1 MASLNHF
8 IGVKEVM
15 NSVYNDPAEK
25 GKDKSIVIGMDTQ
38 YMSADD
44 KIEIMIKKVDYLT
57 VQVETVVRLLQGV
70 ELGKKVDEIVVR
82 NRCIGETNV
91 SLLPEDA
98 MAAIYRIKWA
108 YHMGWRE

>member
-8 IGVKEVM
+8 IGLKAVM
-15 NSVYNDPAEK
+15 NSVYHDPAEK
-25 GKDKSIVIGMDTQ
+25 GKDKSIVIEMHTQ

-44 KIEIMIKKVDYLT
+44 KIEILIKKVYYLT
-57 VQVETVVRLLQGV
+57 VQLKYVVRLLQGV
-70 ELGKKVDEIVVR
+70 KLDEIVVR

-98 MAAIYRIKWA
+98 MAAIYGIKWA